1 MQRISQ
7 VGTPILITVFA
18 YQLMFFV
25 SHYKNL
31 GNVCHCGWRWLSLSE
46 DVRTL
51 WACMANAK
59 WNGLVPFTSESHLAL
74 QFKRLRAYMRPV
86 TLSQLKYTSLLRSG
100 NISSHSNV
108 VIRISL
114 VMPSY
119 VSLCFIWLRQ
129 CPFQNEGKQCDISGT
144 TAILIASHSSSGG
157 D

>member
-1 MQRISQ
+1 MQHISQ
-7 VGTPILITVFA
+7 VGTPMLIALFA

-31 GNVCHCGWRWLSLSE
+31 GNVCHCGWRLLSLSK
-46 DVRTL
+46 DVRTV

-59 WNGLVPFTSESHLAL
+59 WNGLVPFTPETHLAL
-74 QFKRLRAYMRPV
+74 QYKRLRAYMRPV
-86 TLSQLKYTSLLRSG
+86 TVSQLKDISLLRSG
-100 NISSHSNV
+100 NVSSHSNV

-119 VSLCFIWLRQ
+119 VSPCFIQLRQ